1 MMKFVLAISAFILA
15 VGPNSFTQQR
25 DGWRGIAPL
34 YSKRADVERLLGI
47 ATGNCKCIYRTDNE
61 LVYVEY
67 ASNFCKGNSPGWR
80 VPTDTVLSLTV
91 TPRLDQLFAELNLD
105 LSKFEISHDDAM
117 TTYYANRDEGVKY
130 AVTERGIVESVSY
143 IPSTKDSHLRCSG
156 FPSDDGS
163 VTRHRPFDFY
173 SDIAF
178 NDEKA
183 RLDNFAAW
191 LHQHPELIG
200 YVVVY
205 GGRRARAGEAQARA
219 ERAKSY
225 LVNKRGIVAGR
236 IITMDGGHREVV
248 EVELYAL
255 PHSVSAPTPTPTI
268 APSEAQIIK
277 EGSVKNKNRRSTRPR
292 RN

>member
-1 MMKFVLAISAFILA
+1 MRILQTI
-15 VGPNSFTQQR
+15 FTCICVMVPAYVSQETR
-25 DGWRGIAPL
+25 GWRGIVPL
-34 YSKRADVERLLGI
+34 HSTRADVAGLLGSS
-47 ATGNCKCIYRTDNE
+47 TSPSGRVYKTENE
-61 LVYVEY
+61 VVYVKY
-67 ASNFCKGNSPGWR
+67 ASAPCKGELSGWN
-80 VPTDTVLSLTV
+80 VPADTVLSFTV
-91 TPRLDQLFAELNLD
+91 TPRTWQRFSDLNLD
-105 LSKFEISHDDAM
+105 ESKYVK
-117 TTYYANRDEGVKY
+117 TYEPDNPTAHYTNKDEGIKY
-130 AVTERGIVESVSY
+130 TVTEGMVYYVSY

-156 FPSDDGS
+156 FPLDDGS
-163 VTRHRPFDFY
+163 ITRHRPFDFY

-277 EGSVKNKNRRSTRPR
+277 EGSAKNNHRRSTRPR